1 MSFLGTFFGTKTGP
15 QYSVELFEIGDEDSV
30 KFFEVFTVR
39 SSYSIHDEVKQWVAN
54 NIVSWKEENP
64 DWFKIGMIPD
74 DFVPYAVVQEE
85 GGAKRRRSSISIRE
99 IVGLAPTEPTNNN
112 EQQILIPNSVVN
124 RWTTLAEDLYS
135 TKTNNHKA
143 NFTHLKKA
151 FDNNIQLLNPL
162 TTRCPDFRTI
172 LAFSLADRFGFR
184 VKKIDQ
190 ETTMSEWTMED
201 CRKVG
206 NSLATF
212 IRRHKTGALA
222 IKAWRDRYQQLDI
235 LFREV
240 EGERGEAS

>member
-1 MSFLGTFFGTKTGP
+1 
-15 QYSVELFEIGDEDSV
+15 
-30 KFFEVFTVR
+30 
-39 SSYSIHDEVKQWVAN
+39 
-54 NIVSWKEENP
+54 
-64 DWFKIGMIPD
+64 MIPD
-74 DFVPYAVVQEE
+74 AFLLSDIFEEE
-85 GGAKRRRSSISIRE
+85 GGARRRRRSSVSIRE
-99 IVGLAPTEPTNNN
+99 IVGISPAEPTNNNN
-112 EQQILIPNSVVN
+112 EQQIISSNSVVN